1 MPLGELPHQPQLT
14 DLLYPTPEGKKKK
27 KKLVLY
33 SRQKKAS
40 DTKVKIPEISC
51 DVKAVL
57 QLQIARDTRLQMPS
71 SSTTSTTKE
80 CLYSQQ

>member
-1 MPLGELPHQPQLT
+1 MSLGELPHHPQLT
-14 DLLYPTPEGKKKK
+14 DLLYPTPEGEKKTF
-27 KKLVLY
+27 LY
-33 SRQKKAS
+33 SRQKKKAS
-40 DTKVKIPEISC
+40 DTTVKIPEISC